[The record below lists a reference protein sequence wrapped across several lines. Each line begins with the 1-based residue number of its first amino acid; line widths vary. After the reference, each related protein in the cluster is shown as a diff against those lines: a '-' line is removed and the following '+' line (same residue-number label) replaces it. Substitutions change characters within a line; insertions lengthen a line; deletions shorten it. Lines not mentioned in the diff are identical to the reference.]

1 METLDDF
8 AGHILILS
16 GSPGSGKTTTAETL
30 ARIPGATPKVHI
42 HSDDFW
48 GYIKH
53 GVIEPWLPEADM
65 QNKMIMEIAAGVVG
79 RYGQGGYFV
88 AYDGVI
94 GPWSLPAFLVLDVP
108 MHYILLRPSVEEC
121 VARCLTREEDTLR
134 DPAVVADVYRM
145 FEDLGP
151 YRRHVLPTTGLDR
164 QQTHDAVIAAMRSGR
179 YRLEARA

>member
-53 GVIEPWLPEADM
+53 GVIEPWLPEADT
-65 QNKMIMEIAAGVVG
+65 QNPC
-79 RYGQGGYFV
+79 V
-88 AYDGVI
+88 ASRPFGERETELNDARVPATGAL
-94 GPWSLPAFLVLDVP
+94 LPARSN
-108 MHYILLRPSVEEC
+108 HSSSESR
-121 VARCLTREEDTLR
+121 TRSAGT
-134 DPAVVADVYRM
+134 
-145 FEDLGP
+145 
-151 YRRHVLPTTGLDR
+151 
-164 QQTHDAVIAAMRSGR
+164 
-179 YRLEARA
+179 